1 MPSSFSNRR
10 FISRYS
16 QHKMFTSAE
25 LFQRQFDNQENPSLT
40 KFYLE
45 DSPRYLVLT
54 ALLEMFAILLV
65 QYFAQYRN

>member
-1 MPSSFSNRR
+1 
-10 FISRYS
+10 
-16 QHKMFTSAE
+16 MFTSAE